1 MKPKSPERSQKP
13 LQPSLPAKLGELSL
27 HGEQVPLQRFSK
39 NVMLLFAL
47 SSKLGRNDHA
57 SIQLAGYAWGRLVR
71 HKNVQQHMQWGSN
84 DPLKRHGIWDND
96 TTILL
101 EDVAA
106 LVDTYD
112 EDKLAI
118 PSITPSN
125 SLGKNWGLGT
135 IEFCRAFVE
144 DQLTQPDSNTH
155 VQP

>member
-1 MKPKSPERSQKP
+1 
-13 LQPSLPAKLGELSL
+13 
-27 HGEQVPLQRFSK
+27 
-39 NVMLLFAL
+39 
-47 SSKLGRNDHA
+47 
-57 SIQLAGYAWGRLVR
+57 
-71 HKNVQQHMQWGSN
+71 MQWGSN

-144 DQLTQPDSNTH
+144 QQFAQVKAETPAESWIFLKSLAAQVRSTPSKKY
-155 VQP
+155 